1 MFISSLSIK
10 ISNQEL
16 SGFTGIASSWSLAP
30 STKSS
35 DAPST
40 PRQETKHGPI
50 LLVINFSGGHI
61 SISHRKEE
69 NATSSGCPWPY
80 KLERSIREMELLL
93 KKFYYWFYL
102 LCEEG
107 RDTGGEDTNWHVIQ
121 ASFHPPIWHRF
132 CPLALA
138 HTKTVWRAGKLVDS
152 ILEVEIADLIKFH
165 QIKNQLHFCQA
176 QGQRQTSKL
185 EPEVRSV
192 MGWSDDGQ
200 VVKWRSVESQVKVK
214 SQSELDIGGRETCDY

>member
-1 MFISSLSIK
+1 MPLAIQTWAFYKRNGIVIEKVLLLILLTLWGGKRHWRRGHQLTRDSSFISSSNMTQILSA
-10 ISNQEL
+10 
-16 SGFTGIASSWSLAP
+16 GSS
-30 STKSS
+30 
-35 DAPST
+35 
-40 PRQETKHGPI
+40 
-50 LLVINFSGGHI
+50 
-61 SISHRKEE
+61 SH
-69 NATSSGCPWPY
+69 
-80 KLERSIREMELLL
+80 
-93 KKFYYWFYL
+93 
-102 LCEEG
+102 
-107 RDTGGEDTNWHVIQ
+107 
-121 ASFHPPIWHRF
+121 
-132 CPLALA
+132 
-138 HTKTVWRAGKLVDS
+138 KTVWRAGKLVDS